1 MDSVFIMDQ
10 KLPFLALLLLSFF
23 CIIEGLN
30 SSATKIGA
38 ILDLDSRMGKEQ
50 KMAMQI
56 AVENFNNANTSI
68 HFVYYN
74 QNTSLQTALA
84 AEALIK
90 ETKVEALVVGIDS
103 WKATSLVAQ
112 VGALSQV
119 PVLSL
124 TASPPITSPFTSI
137 RWPFLVQLSPNTTQ
151 EVNIIASIINSYHWR
166 RVIVVYE
173 DDISNNYG
181 TISLLTKALQ
191 NFGIQIEHNLVL
203 PPYASTNRHPRS
215 VIQEKMNKL
224 IKAKYY
230 SRVFIVLGVS
240 LPYVSYLFEEAQMME
255 LMSSESVWIIT
266 ETISNFLPSFT
277 KSTMSNMTGVI
288 GTMTKF
294 DNTTADFDVFEAKF
308 GTKFLDKYKY
318 EMYQEPNFQALLAY
332 DAITTI
338 MKAKHSLNNTCDD
351 AATPKFLKEILR
363 ANFTGLSGQIV
374 FNEEQKLLADNANT
388 RLVNINNSN
397 YREVMDFTNDDVKDK
412 NAIKTLASKVAWPG
426 HVTGGINPKG
436 WAMDTFRIAVPVK
449 HKYNNFIAYENKDI
463 CLSPNHSFPSYT
475 NEDFKGYCIKLFQEV
490 LNISHSEG
498 LHYQFIP
505 HCGPYDDIINHV
517 YNKMFDAA
525 VGDFTILAA
534 RTELVDFTLPYEESG
549 LSIVLRVNESYN
561 SPRAWIFLKPFTT
574 SMWVVNSCA
583 FLYTMFIIWA
593 LENPNNSTFRGPWRN
608 QLSTTTWF
616 ALNSIYFAQ
625 REAVTSKSA
634 RAVVIIWSLI
644 VLILTT
650 SYTANLTSMITNERL
665 NQTPIDIE
673 MLQRTNAKVG
683 YDKSSFIKKFLEPLK
698 FKEENM
704 IEMRGDFEEIHQK
717 FQNGSISA
725 ACLEYL
731 HAQLFQN
738 TYCNKYIMT
747 KPIYRFGGFGFGI
760 DWRTN
765 SELRLSRALT
775 VLDNTNIYDAC
786 RRLAARKVDALLL
799 TDANALLWDFYGQGR
814 FRHLPVVEN
823 GEVVALLDIAKCLY
837 DAIACMKRAIEKGK
851 AIVAAVEVLRK
862 IRGHQLL
869 VNGEY
874 DYKTL
879 MKCY

>member
-1 MDSVFIMDQ
+1 MINQLLIFI
-10 KLPFLALLLLSFF
+10 LFF
-23 CIIEGLN
+23 
-30 SSATKIGA
+30 
-38 ILDLDSRMGKEQ
+38 
-50 KMAMQI
+50 
-56 AVENFNNANTSI
+56 
-68 HFVYYN
+68 
-74 QNTSLQTALA
+74 LA

-203 PPYASTNRHPRS
+203 PPYASTNGHPRS

-363 ANFTGLSGQIV
+363 ANFTGNSHFFLYVDDTPFINI
-374 FNEEQKLLADNANT
+374 FLYNLLHF
-388 RLVNINNSN
+388 LI
-397 YREVMDFTNDDVKDK
+397 
-412 NAIKTLASKVAWPG
+412 
-426 HVTGGINPKG
+426 
-436 WAMDTFRIAVPVK
+436 DTS
-449 HKYNNFIAYENKDI
+449 YSLLYY
-463 CLSPNHSFPSYT
+463 LYT
-475 NEDFKGYCIKLFQEV
+475 N
-490 LNISHSEG
+490 
-498 LHYQFIP
+498 
-505 HCGPYDDIINHV
+505 
-517 YNKMFDAA
+517 FDH
-525 VGDFTILAA
+525 I
-534 RTELVDFTLPYEESG
+534 
-549 LSIVLRVNESYN
+549 
-561 SPRAWIFLKPFTT
+561 
-574 SMWVVNSCA
+574 
-583 FLYTMFIIWA
+583 
-593 LENPNNSTFRGPWRN
+593 
-608 QLSTTTWF
+608 
-616 ALNSIYFAQ
+616 
-625 REAVTSKSA
+625 
-634 RAVVIIWSLI
+634 
-644 VLILTT
+644 
-650 SYTANLTSMITNERL
+650 
-665 NQTPIDIE
+665 
-673 MLQRTNAKVG
+673 
-683 YDKSSFIKKFLEPLK
+683 
-698 FKEENM
+698 
-704 IEMRGDFEEIHQK
+704 
-717 FQNGSISA
+717 
-725 ACLEYL
+725 
-731 HAQLFQN
+731 
-738 TYCNKYIMT
+738 
-747 KPIYRFGGFGFGI
+747 
-760 DWRTN
+760 
-765 SELRLSRALT
+765 
-775 VLDNTNIYDAC
+775 
-786 RRLAARKVDALLL
+786 
-799 TDANALLWDFYGQGR
+799 
-814 FRHLPVVEN
+814 
-823 GEVVALLDIAKCLY
+823 
-837 DAIACMKRAIEKGK
+837 
-851 AIVAAVEVLRK
+851 
-862 IRGHQLL
+862 
-869 VNGEY
+869 
-874 DYKTL
+874 
-879 MKCY
+879 